1 MAKDLE
7 LKLTI
12 RADGSV
18 AVGELAD
25 VGQAVAKVGT
35 DAKASS
41 KDGGLL
47 AGALDDIKG
56 QLLGLGTVGSL
67 ALLGKALLDAGMQ
80 AEALRARMAF
90 ATGGQEA
97 DLAMRE
103 VADTAASLGV
113 RVGDLAETFIRL
125 KNLGLN
131 PGREAL
137 TAYANVAAA
146 SGKTTLDFAEAVAD
160 AMTGEFER
168 LKEFGI
174 KAGVDGDQIALRFRG
189 NTISIANDAAA
200 IEAALIR
207 IGTVDFAGAAVAT
220 AATAGAALDR
230 MSDSVSR
237 LAATL
242 AQDSGLIETT
252 KTWATGFAK
261 LADTLSAQAIPA
273 QDAAVISLDRLNRS
287 LLDGGARLPG
297 FVEILKAAFNDLGV
311 ATLEAAGHFALW
323 TKGLETWGG
332 AKTQA
337 VLNRE
342 LADATQAVA
351 DAQTGATAAAQA
363 ETEQQKMLAA
373 QVVDLT
379 DKNNAL
385 VATEKQLAALKAIK
399 AQSLSVLANE
409 KRAAD
414 ELATARER
422 LGVAAARAAGQEQA
436 ALALTALSQEAQI
449 ERGKERL
456 NLARLEAGVAQA
468 ALTTAQ
474 ATKTAATDPKELEQ
488 LRALVAQKQLAIG
501 QAQLTVQAA
510 QQEAAAARLTSL
522 TYGEQSS
529 QLNTLLAAKARLVQQ
544 QSELTAAL
552 AAGQPVEKALAA
564 VREQLAEMTERIAD
578 AARDAAANQDLLRES
593 IQRQAT
599 IAVAQADVQL
609 AELARRRDLA
619 AAYQREGDVRTL
631 SIRIAELEADV
642 LRASAD
648 ARREERNALM
658 EKARLLQL
666 AGEAVGDYTAAEQA
680 QVAQVRDAA
689 AMLDLEAKKLDVTA
703 RAKRDQADVTA
714 ELARQERLLGAAFTE
729 AGAAGVKSIADV
741 RSAVRGANTSGELEA
756 LGRALKDAF
765 AQGALGAEEYKKVL
779 DEIKAKQDALKDGVR
794 KVQTDF
800 EAVYQEIGNDL
811 GRFSARIA
819 GLQPADAAA
828 LTEQYRQWLLS
839 RTGPAGPD
847 VGWGT
852 SAAAASSTPTP
863 AATPTGGSS
872 WGGTTNNVQVTVE
885 GVLDVSDRASLERLA
900 ERLAPVWADLERQG
914 RV

>member
-1 MAKDLE
+1 MANDLE

-18 AVGELAD
+18 AVGELAE
-25 VGQAVAKVGT
+25 VGKAVGKVGT

-47 AGALDDIKG
+47 GDALDDIKG
-56 QLLGLGTVGSL
+56 QLLGLGSVASL

-80 AEALRARMAF
+80 AEALRARLAF
-90 ATGGQEA
+90 ATGGTQEA
-97 DLAMRE
+97 DQAMRE
-103 VADTAASLGV
+103 VASTASALGV

-125 KNLGLN
+125 KNLGLD

-137 TAYANVAAA
+137 TAYANMAAA

-174 KAGVDGDQIALRFRG
+174 KAGVDGDQIALRFKG
-189 NTISIANDAAA
+189 NTVSIANDAKA

-220 AATAGAALDR
+220 AATASAALDR

-237 LAATL
+237 LAGQL
-242 AQDSGLIETT
+242 AQDSGLVEGAGR
-252 KTWATGFAK
+252 WATAFGK
-261 LADTLSAQAIPA
+261 LADVLNNEAAPAVERPFSAALA
-273 QDAAVISLDRLNRS
+273 HSFEALDDAVMTPLAAMTVGL
-287 LLDGGARLPG
+287 
-297 FVEILKAAFNDLGV
+297 VENLAAFV
-311 ATLEAAGHFALW
+311 SW
-323 TKGLETWGG
+323 SKGLETWSG

-351 DAQTGATAAAQA
+351 DAQTGAAAAAKA

-379 DKNNAL
+379 AKSTAL
-385 VATEKQLAALKAIK
+385 VTIAPQIATAFGR
-399 AQSLSVLANE
+399 SLSVFANA
-409 KRAAD
+409 KQATD
-414 ELATARER
+414 DLATARER
-422 LGVAAARAAGQEQA
+422 LGVAAAQAAGQEQA

-449 ERGKERL
+449 ARAQERL
-456 NLARLEAGVAQA
+456 RLAGLEAVAAQA
-468 ALTTAQ
+468 ALTTAT
-474 ATKTAATDPKELEQ
+474 AAKTAATDPKELEQ

-510 QQEAAAARLTSL
+510 QQEAAAARLATL
-522 TYGEQSS
+522 TYGDQSS
-529 QLNTLLAAKARLVQQ
+529 QLNGLLAAKARLVQQ
-544 QSELTAAL
+544 QTELTAAL

-564 VREQLAEMTERIAD
+564 VREQLAVMTERIAD
-578 AARDAAANQDLLRES
+578 AARDAAANQDLLREA

-619 AAYQREGDVRTL
+619 AAYQHEGDVRTL
-631 SIRIAELEADV
+631 SIQIAEREATV

-648 ARREERNALM
+648 AKREERNALL
-658 EKARLLQL
+658 EKVRLLQL
-666 AGEAVGDYTAAEQA
+666 AGEATGDYTAAEQA
-680 QVAQVRDAA
+680 QVAQTRDAA
-689 AMLDLEAKKLDVTA
+689 VMLDLEAKKLDVTA

-714 ELARQERLLGAAFTE
+714 ALARQERLLGEAFTA
-729 AGAAGVKSIADV
+729 AGAAGVKSIGEV
-741 RSAVRGANTSGELEA
+741 RSAIRGANTSGEIEA

-765 AQGALGAEEYKKVL
+765 AEGALGAAEYKKLL
-779 DEIKAKQDALKDGVR
+779 DEVRAKQDALKENVR
-794 KVQTDF
+794 RVQTDF
-800 EAVYQEIGNDL
+800 EEVYRQIGSRIGDL
-811 GRFSARIA
+811 NLVFP
-819 GLQPADAAA
+819 GLIETGGLGPLQ
-828 LTEQYRQWLLS
+828 EQYAAWLAQTHPVS
-839 RTGPAGPD
+839 TS
-847 VGWGT
+847 GWGG
-852 SAAAASSTPTP
+852 
-863 AATPTGGSS
+863 ATPTTAAATTSPTPTGISS
-872 WGGTTNNVQVTVE
+872 YGGTTNNVNVTVE
-885 GVLDVSDRASLERLA
+885 GVLDVNDNASLERLA
-900 ERLAPVWADLERQG
+900 TRLAPVWADLQRQG